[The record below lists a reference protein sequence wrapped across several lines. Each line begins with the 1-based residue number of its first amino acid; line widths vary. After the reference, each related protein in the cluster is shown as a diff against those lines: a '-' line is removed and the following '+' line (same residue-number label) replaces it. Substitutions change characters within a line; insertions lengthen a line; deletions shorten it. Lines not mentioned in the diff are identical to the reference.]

1 MTNELQVFENNQF
14 GQMRTITENGNTLF
28 CATDVA
34 RMLGY
39 SNPHDAI
46 ARHCRGVVKR
56 EGVSTTTNQHGVS
69 TQQTNQMSFIPEGDV
84 YRLITH
90 SKLPTAEKFE
100 SWVFDEVLPS
110 IRKTGAY
117 MTPETIEKVLMNPDT
132 IISLATQLKELQTK
146 VEQDKPKVQYFDT
159 LVDRNLLTNFRDT
172 AKELHVAPKA
182 FINFLLEKGYIYRD
196 NKSRLRPYQAHAEKG
211 LFEVKEFA
219 SEFNNKAGIQ
229 TLITP
234 KGRETFRLLVGNG
247 LFG

>member
-1 MTNELQVFENNQF
+1 MLKVARTTEKKGSSMTNELIKIDYTNSDRPTVLGRDLHAMLEIETRYNDWFPRMCEYGFEEGKDF
-14 GQMRTITENGNTLF
+14 
-28 CATDVA
+28 
-34 RMLGY
+34 Y
-39 SNPHDAI
+39 SFLSKN
-46 ARHCRGVVKR
+46 
-56 EGVSTTTNQHGVS
+56 
-69 TQQTNQMSFIPEGDV
+69 PEGGRPKQEHQLTIAMAKELCMLQRSEKGKQCRQ
-84 YRLITH
+84 YLIAIEEAWNTPEQVMARALRVADETIK
-90 SKLPTAEKFE
+90 SLTAELE
-100 SWVFDEVLPS
+100 S
-110 IRKTGAY
+110 A
-117 MTPETIEKVLMNPDT
+117 
-132 IISLATQLKELQTK
+132 A
-146 VEQDKPKVQYFDT
+146 PKVQYFDT